1 MLWELLS
8 KLFQPKSDPASIQK
22 SSEQLESSASW
33 QAPLQGSS
41 SNPSWTATAKDQI
54 GTHDQK
60 DWLTKTVSQLRR
72 HEGEVLH
79 AYQDHLGFW
88 TIGVGRLID
97 KRKGGGI
104 SKEESEMLLRN
115 DIDEVMYELN
125 TRLPWLNSLND
136 ARKAVL
142 MNMCFQLGITNLM
155 GFTKT
160 LSLIEAGDYAQAADQ
175 MLRSKWASQTPKRA
189 SEMAKQM
196 RSGEWQSG

>member
-1 MLWELLS
+1 MLLELLS
-8 KLFQPKSDPASIQK
+8 KLFRRTSEDESIQK
-22 SSEQLESSASW
+22 SSEQSESSASW
-33 QAPLQGSS
+33 QAPSLGSS
-41 SNPSWTATAKDQI
+41 NSPSWTATAKDQI

-60 DWLTKTVSQLRR
+60 DWLTKTVEQLRR
-72 HEGEVLH
+72 NEGEVLH

-125 TRLPWLNSLND
+125 NRLPWINNLNA

-142 MNMCFQLGITNLM
+142 MNMGFQLGITGLM
-155 GFTKT
+155 GFSKT
-160 LSLIEAGDYAQAADQ
+160 LSLIEAGDYTQAADQ

-189 SEMAKQM
+189 SEMAEQM
-196 RSGEWQSG
+196 RSGKWQSG

>member
-8 KLFQPKSDPASIQK
+8 KLFQPKSDPASTQN
-22 SSEQLESSASW
+22 SSESSGSLVLSPAQS
-33 QAPLQGSS
+33 QGSLNS
-41 SNPSWTATAKDQI
+41 PSWTATAKDQI

-60 DWLTKTVSQLRR
+60 DWLTKTVEQLRR
-72 HEGEVLH
+72 NEGEVLH
-79 AYQDHLGFW
+79 AYQDHLGFL

-104 SKEESEMLLRN
+104 SKEESEMLLKN
-115 DIDEVMYELN
+115 DIDEVMFELN
-125 TRLPWLNSLND
+125 NRLPWYNALND

-142 MNMCFQLGITNLM
+142 MNMAFQLGMTGLM

-175 MLRSKWASQTPKRA
+175 MLRSKWASQTPNRA
-189 SEMAKQM
+189 SEMAEQM
-196 RSGEWQSG
+196 RTGQWQSG